1 MLIHLTEEPPDLT
14 VEDPDP
20 QITIN
25 ADFGRVRLIGADV
38 SPSTVESGGYI
49 ELTLYWQSTS
59 RQPRSIP
66 RLRVETLLGE
76 RTLEQHEIG
85 FSQLERY
92 AQEVGL
98 SAEEVIVEKYAIV
111 IPSTVTPGT
120 WMLNIRAVNIGDKP
134 GPIVSIREINVVD
147 EIDTFERWFANAQQ

>member
-1 MLIHLTEEPPDLT
+1 
-14 VEDPDP
+14 
-20 QITIN
+20 
-25 ADFGRVRLIGADV
+25 
-38 SPSTVESGGYI
+38 
-49 ELTLYWQSTS
+49 
-59 RQPRSIP
+59 
-66 RLRVETLLGE
+66 LLGE